1 MGSCVELV
9 YICGI
14 SVYQFSTQV
23 VASALGLEC
32 SGNSGCLLC
41 PGSIWQMQQLAAY
54 GYGQP
59 GMAPP
64 EFAPQLQYL
73 QSAVAQ
79 SPAQLAQQAKA
90 ATPGNS
96 VLMEILKA
104 SVQDLPQGG
113 GHVAPGEKTLN
124 PKSYSKAAAPGNSV
138 LMEIPKAS
146 VQDLPQ
152 GEGPCRSG

>member
-1 MGSCVELV
+1 
-9 YICGI
+9 
-14 SVYQFSTQV
+14 
-23 VASALGLEC
+23 
-32 SGNSGCLLC
+32 
-41 PGSIWQMQQLAAY
+41 MQQLAAY

-90 ATPGNS
+90 APGNS

-104 SVQDLPQGG
+104 SVQDLPLGG
-113 GHVAPGEKTLN
+113 GHVAPGEKILT
-124 PKSYSKAAAPGNSV
+124 P
-138 LMEIPKAS
+138 
-146 VQDLPQ
+146 
-152 GEGPCRSG
+152 